1 MRQILWPLILA
12 SAMTTEQE
20 QHLGKI
26 IISITFLFMGL
37 LFIGVSIPLLY
48 KKIKPNNWYGFR
60 TRKTFSNEE
69 IWYKANK
76 YMGKGFI
83 ILGCLMVLYNL
94 VLLVLP
100 IDAFFFV
107 CPGNLIISVAGAG
120 IVVVRSLLYL
130 RKL

>member
-12 SAMTTEQE
+12 SAMTTEQ
-20 QHLGKI
+20 QQQLGKI
-26 IISITFLFMGL
+26 IISITFLFTGL
-37 LFIGVSIPLLY
+37 LFIGISIPLLY
-48 KKIKPNNWYGFR
+48 EKIKPNNWYGFR
-60 TRKTFSNEE
+60 TRKTFSSEE

-76 YMGKGFI
+76 YMGKDFI

-100 IDAFFFV
+100 IDTLFFA
-107 CPGNLIISVAGAG
+107 CPGNLIISVAGTS
-120 IVVVRSLLYL
+120 IVIVRSLLYL